1 MNIYMYS
8 LAMMKTH
15 SIMSFDYLEVFIEW
29 EWRCK
34 GGLKYRETPGK
45 MSSEHAQ

>member
-1 MNIYMYS
+1 MNMCAVWTTY
-8 LAMMKTH
+8 
-15 SIMSFDYLEVFIEW
+15 SIMSLNDLKVFVEW

-45 MSSEHAQ
+45 MSTEHAQ